1 MPPKAK
7 TTKTRTRKKKE
18 PEPIEVELDRADEKS
33 TEEVAPAAAP
43 APEPGTE
50 ANVAP
55 VVSPPETPTSEAPL
69 QSVINSL
76 AAQIHTLVN
85 EVKRLSVENLQLKN
99 AVQGVA
105 TANNNLATDYEKFKA
120 ESAANDAAKITVS
133 TEAPNDVKEVFN
145 SVEVNNRQI
154 RSEISEFK
162 KKMEGKLQQLESKTK
177 DASLVKIT
185 PPPIPTAF
193 RARR

>member
-18 PEPIEVELDRADEKS
+18 PEPTIEVELDRADDKS
-33 TEEVAPAAAP
+33 PEEVAPAAAP

-55 VVSPPETPTSEAPL
+55 VPPETPTTEAPL

-85 EVKRLSVENLQLKN
+85 EVKRISVENLQLKN

-120 ESAANDAAKITVS
+120 ESAANNAAKITVS
-133 TEAPNDVKEVFN
+133 PEAPNDVKEVFN

-162 KKMEGKLQQLESKTK
+162 KKVEGKIQQLEAKTK
-177 DASLVKIT
+177 DASLVKVT